1 MRAYV
6 KFEEL
11 VKAMSFAN
19 TVLSDK
25 SVDEKSRN
33 FIFSIKEG
41 ECFLIGYSPIIFSRT
56 ELESVED
63 KEDIP
68 ENGWMF
74 QVKASELNK
83 IVASFSNL
91 SRTKVDMISL
101 YDDGVKIGLN
111 IHEEPIN
118 DADAKLER
126 DVEFFLEASPIF
138 DKVLKEIELASP
150 EDYSGVPSGDLMMYT
165 DSLFPIMSNDS
176 SNSSASKLNFTDD
189 HVFVVTSFM
198 SAFMENKLPDA
209 MKNIVLTYSSAS
221 FLKKLCEVA
230 DGSVDL
236 AKKDS
241 IYLCVR
247 AGNTEAFM
255 KYNRVKI
262 NNKLHI
268 TKRQEAMSTGIVM
281 DRMYLKDVLRRMG
294 SMSSEGVATV
304 TEEGL
309 EVENSNFTQVIPIN
323 NSKGDVNGIK
333 FKLTVSVL
341 EKIILGRDDVFTGD
355 VFMYFVK
362 SARGYLIYMSD
373 STGVWFA
380 DTQVVNG

>member
-19 TVLSDK
+19 TVLSDR

-33 FIFSIKEG
+33 FIFSIKED

-176 SNSSASKLNFTDD
+176 SNSSASKLN
-189 HVFVVTSFM
+189 
-198 SAFMENKLPDA
+198 
-209 MKNIVLTYSSAS
+209 
-221 FLKKLCEVA
+221 
-230 DGSVDL
+230 
-236 AKKDS
+236 
-241 IYLCVR
+241 
-247 AGNTEAFM
+247 
-255 KYNRVKI
+255 
-262 NNKLHI
+262 
-268 TKRQEAMSTGIVM
+268 
-281 DRMYLKDVLRRMG
+281 
-294 SMSSEGVATV
+294 
-304 TEEGL
+304 
-309 EVENSNFTQVIPIN
+309 
-323 NSKGDVNGIK
+323 
-333 FKLTVSVL
+333 
-341 EKIILGRDDVFTGD
+341 
-355 VFMYFVK
+355 
-362 SARGYLIYMSD
+362 
-373 STGVWFA
+373 
-380 DTQVVNG
+380 